1 MRVGDQPAKRL
12 SCQRGQAS
20 VELLGMLPLLLL
32 GALLVW
38 QLLLAGYAVSSA
50 ENAARNAS
58 RAEGLGQD
66 GERAARE
73 SLSFGL
79 ERGSTVEIEGDR
91 ATVHVR
97 IPIVAPGIDSE
108 DLTVSRDA
116 ELPSD

>member
-1 MRVGDQPAKRL
+1 
-12 SCQRGQAS
+12 
-20 VELLGMLPLLLL
+20 MLPLLLI

-66 GERAARE
+66 GEEAARE

-79 ERGSTVEIEGDR
+79 ERGAQVNIDGDR
-91 ATVHVR
+91 ATVRVR
-97 IPIVAPGIDSE
+97 IPIVAPGIDSD
-108 DLTVSRDA
+108 DLSVSRDA

>member
-1 MRVGDQPAKRL
+1 MRAADRAGRRL
-12 SCQRGQAS
+12 ACQRGQAS

-38 QLLLAGYAVSSA
+38 QLLLAGYTVSSA

-58 RAEGLGQD
+58 RAEGLGRD
-66 GERAARE
+66 GEEAARE

-79 ERGSTVEIEGDR
+79 EKGARVEINGDR

-97 IPIVAPGIDSE
+97 IPIVAPGIDSD

>member
-1 MRVGDQPAKRL
+1 MAKRL
-12 SCQRGQAS
+12 AGERGQAS

-38 QLLLAGYAVSSA
+38 QLLLAGYTVTSA

-79 ERGSTVEIEGDR
+79 ERRAQVEIEGDR
-91 ATVHVR
+91 ATVQVR

>member
-1 MRVGDQPAKRL
+1 VASGRL
-12 SCQRGQAS
+12 AGQRGQAS
-20 VELLGMLPLLLL
+20 VELLGLLPLLLL

-66 GERAARE
+66 GEKAGRE

-79 ERGSTVEIEGDR
+79 ERDAKVEIEGDR